1 MATLMVVPSWFGNEP
16 TAIRLLA
23 KKADKYNKMS
33 KELFDPYPFSFLSS
47 WATFLMLEEIKTDAA
62 DYVDRTRADHIAMKN
77 RLSEKSVVTLKDES
91 LAMKG
96 VKNRTSLSEKHP
108 YTWTTDFAL
117 IGTVY
122 DIVETIDAS
131 FVPVPIETVHKVP
144 LNTVFVRPTDISF
157 NLPCVMGKGA
167 FVKGTLTYYKTF
179 TDLLKAGHGLLVLE
193 PETKTLQMLIY
204 VSGAKEDYMSKNTRI
219 ITTNDLGN
227 LHPVDITHFKDTSKE
242 ILKELN

>member
-1 MATLMVVPSWFGNEP
+1 MATLMVVPSWFGNDP

-33 KELFDPYPFSFLSS
+33 KELFDPYSKRFVAA
-47 WATFLMLEEIKTDAA
+47 WAAFLMLEEIKTDAG
-62 DYVDRTRADHIAMKN
+62 DYVNRTRADHIAMKN
-77 RLSEKSVVTLKDES
+77 RLREKSVAALEDDA

-96 VKNRTSLSEKHP
+96 VQVRTSLSEKHP
-108 YTWTTDFAL
+108 YAWTTEITL
-117 IGTVY
+117 NG
-122 DIVETIDAS
+122 IVPDTLETIDAS

-157 NLPCVMGKGA
+157 SLPRAMGKGA

-179 TDLLKAGHGLLVLE
+179 TDLLKAGQGLLVLE
-193 PETKTLQMLIY
+193 PETKVLQLLIHE
-204 VSGAKEDYMSKNTRI
+204 SGSKEDFMGKSTKI

-227 LHPVDITHFKDTSKE
+227 LHPVDITRFKDSSKE
-242 ILKELN
+242 ILKELI